1 MRKLLLSGCLIFLFC
16 SSTRAFGEQSPSDNA
31 RNYQSCLAGY
41 ASCDQ
46 SKLTDTQR
54 DDVHRAA
61 LRRNYNSCLNG
72 YASCD
77 QSKLTDTQ
85 RDDVHRAALQRN
97 YNSCLYGYA
106 SCDQSRLTESEK
118 EAIAKRGSSKTH
130 LRWLLVRGGVPA
142 PVVQAQLTDIEDRFV
157 GRADMYYPSARL
169 VVEYDGGANLTQ
181 ILYE

>member
-1 MRKLLLSGCLIFLFC
+1 MMRKLLLSGCLIFLFC

-61 LRRNYNSCLNG
+61 L
-72 YASCD
+72 
-77 QSKLTDTQ
+77 
-85 RDDVHRAALQRN
+85 QRN

-118 EAIAKRGSSKTH
+118 EAIAKRGSSNTTEAPTSPKYYTNSAGE
-130 LRWLLVRGGVPA
+130 RIQSPTFSPTVP
-142 PVVQAQLTDIEDRFV
+142 
-157 GRADMYYPSARL
+157 S
-169 VVEYDGGANLTQ
+169 
-181 ILYE
+181 